1 MKEKMFSQHP
11 IYSNV
16 YSKIYFIATLIIFFH
31 SPMILK
37 TGQSLNPA
45 YLILIKIILKHN
57 FFTKILLL
65 KIKSK
70 KTKNMFMILSISK
83 KNLI

>member
-1 MKEKMFSQHP
+1 
-11 IYSNV
+11 
-16 YSKIYFIATLIIFFH
+16 
-31 SPMILK
+31 MILK